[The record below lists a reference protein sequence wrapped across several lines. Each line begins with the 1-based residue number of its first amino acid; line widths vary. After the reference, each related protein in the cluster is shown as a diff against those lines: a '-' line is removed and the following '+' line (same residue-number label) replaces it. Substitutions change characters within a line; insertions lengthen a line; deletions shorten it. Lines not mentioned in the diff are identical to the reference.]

1 MKQALQI
8 RQLGLTD
15 YETTWRAMQAFT
27 AARNENSMDEC
38 WLTEHPPVYTLGLNR
53 KDVQLPAR
61 DDIPLVLVDRGGKIT
76 YHGPGQIVIYLLIDL
91 KRKGLTIRQLVSA
104 MESAIISLLG
114 DNGVLANAL
123 PAAPGVYVNE
133 SKIASLGL
141 RLKNNRCYH
150 GLALNVHMDLSPFD
164 AIDPCGYKGL
174 RVTQASSL
182 GILQEQRALAASL
195 LTKLTSNLDYSMND
209 ITESRA

>member
-1 MKQALQI
+1 MQQALYI
-8 RQLGLTD
+8 RQFGLTD
-15 YETTWRAMQAFT
+15 YEPTWRAMQEFT
-27 AARNENSMDEC
+27 ASRNENSRDEC

-53 KDVQLPAR
+53 KDVKLPTR
-61 DDIPLVLVDRGGKIT
+61 DDIPLLLVDRGGKIT

-91 KRKGLTIRQLVSA
+91 KRRGLTIRQLVSA
-104 MESAIISLLG
+104 MENAIISLLA

-150 GLALNVHMDLSPFD
+150 GLALNVDMDLSPFD
-164 AIDPCGYKGL
+164 AIDPCGYKDL
-174 RVTQASSL
+174 KVTQTSSL
-182 GILQEQRALAASL
+182 GILLKQQALATTL
-195 LTKLTSNLDYSMND
+195 LTNLAENLDYGMND
-209 ITESRA
+209 ITESTA